1 MTGMAALGIAY
12 VLSQFYRVF
21 LAVLSPTLS
30 AELGV
35 GAAAL
40 GWASAAWFIAF
51 ALMQIPLGVAL
62 DRIGPR
68 RTAGWLTAVAGGAGA
83 ATFAGAQG
91 AAGLIAG
98 MALIGV
104 ACAPVLM
111 AAFFIFA
118 RSFEARRFAMLASAM
133 LGVGALGNIAAA
145 APMSAAA
152 AALGWR
158 ATLILLG
165 AVNVA
170 TGLAILLWLRD
181 PPAPVES
188 GVSDRGRNSGRDGG
202 LRDYLALL
210 ATPHLWPLY
219 LMMFVNYAPV
229 VGIRGLWAGP
239 YLADVFALDAG
250 AIGLATLWM
259 ALAMAAGSFALGPLD
274 QILRSR
280 KWVVLGATLTL
291 SGLCAALALWPDA
304 SAAGSAAA
312 LVAIGFAG
320 MSFGVMMA
328 HARPFFPPAMTGRG
342 VTLMNFFCMAGVG
355 TMQAVTGGLLAS
367 AADPVSGYASVF
379 GFYALATAAVSALYV
394 FSRDS
399 RP

>member
-1 MTGMAALGIAY
+1 MTGMAALIVAY

-21 LAVLSPTLS
+21 LAVLSPTLA

-35 GAAAL
+35 GASAL

-51 ALMQIPLGVAL
+51 ALMQIPLGLAL

-68 RTAGWLTAVAGGAGA
+68 RTAGWLTAAAGGAGA
-83 ATFAGAQG
+83 LVFAGAQG

-98 MALIGV
+98 MALIG
-104 ACAPVLM
+104 AGCAPALM
-111 AAFFIFA
+111 AAFYIFA
-118 RSFEARRFAMLASAM
+118 RSYPARRFALLASAM
-133 LGVGALGNIAAA
+133 LGVGALGNIGAA
-145 APMSAAA
+145 APMAAAA

-158 ATLILLG
+158 AALVALG
-165 AVNVA
+165 AVTVA
-170 TGLAILLWLRD
+170 TGLAMLVWLRD
-181 PPAPVES
+181 PPAPAARA
-188 GVSDRGRNSGRDGG
+188 GADGGRGAGDDGG

-274 QILRSR
+274 QILRTR
-280 KWVVLGATLTL
+280 KWVVAGATLAL
-291 SGLCAALALWPDA
+291 SALCAALALWPDA
-304 SAAGSAAA
+304 SAALSVAA
-312 LVAIGFAG
+312 LVAIGFSG

-355 TMQAVTGGLLAS
+355 TMQAAAGGLLS
-367 AADPVSGYASVF
+367 GAADPVSGYGAVF

>member
-1 MTGMAALGIAY
+1 MIGMAALGTGY

-21 LAVLSPTLS
+21 LAVLSPTLA

-68 RTAGWLTAVAGGAGA
+68 RTAGWLITVAGGAGA
-83 ATFAGAQG
+83 ALFAGAQG
-91 AAGLIAG
+91 AAALIAA
-98 MALIGV
+98 MALIGA

-111 AAFFIFA
+111 ASFFLFA
-118 RSFEARRFAMLASAM
+118 RSYPAARFAMLASAM

-145 APMSAAA
+145 APLSAAA

-158 ATLILLG
+158 AALAVLG
-165 AVNVA
+165 GVTVA
-170 TGLAILLWLRD
+170 TGLAILIWLRD
-181 PPAPVES
+181 PPAPS
-188 GVSDRGRNSGRDGG
+188 QAGQADGG

-250 AIGLATLWM
+250 AIGRATLWM

-274 QILRSR
+274 QILRTR
-280 KWVVLGATLTL
+280 KWVVAAATLTL
-291 SGLCAALALWPDA
+291 SGLCAALALRPDV
-304 SAAGSAAA
+304 SAAWSVAA

-328 HARPFFPPAMTGRG
+328 HARPFFPSAMTGRG

-355 TMQAVTGGLLAS
+355 TMQAVTGGLLAG
-367 AADPVSGYASVF
+367 AADPVSGYGSVF
-379 GFYALATAAVSALYV
+379 GFYALATAGVSALYV

>member
-51 ALMQIPLGVAL
+51 ALMQIPLGLAL

-83 ATFAGAQG
+83 ALFASAQG

-111 AAFFIFA
+111 AAFYIFA

-145 APMSAAA
+145 APLSAAA

-165 AVNVA
+165 AVTVA

-181 PPAPVES
+181 PPAPTE
-188 GVSDRGRNSGRDGG
+188 GGAADGG

-250 AIGLATLWM
+250 AIGRATLWM

-280 KWVVLGATLTL
+280 KRVVLGATLTL
-291 SGLCAALALWPDA
+291 SGLCAALALQPDL
-304 SAAGSAAA
+304 SAALSVAA
-312 LVAIGFAG
+312 LSAIGFAG

-355 TMQAVTGGLLAS
+355 TMQAVTGGLLAD

>member
-51 ALMQIPLGVAL
+51 ALMQIPLGLAL

-68 RTAGWLTAVAGGAGA
+68 RTAGWLITLAGGAGA
-83 ATFAGAQG
+83 GLFAGAQG

-111 AAFFIFA
+111 ASFFIFA
-118 RSFEARRFAMLASAM
+118 RSFDARRFAMLASAM

-152 AALGWR
+152 EALGWR
-158 ATLILLG
+158 AALMVLG
-165 AVNVA
+165 AVTVA
-170 TGLAILLWLRD
+170 VGLAVLLWLRD
-181 PPAPVES
+181 PPAPAE
-188 GVSDRGRNSGRDGG
+188 GGAQDGG

-239 YLADVFALDAG
+239 YLAQVFALDAG

-274 QILRSR
+274 QILRTR
-280 KWVVLGATLTL
+280 KWIVAGATLTL
-291 SGLCAALALWPDA
+291 SACCAALALWPDA
-304 SAAGSAAA
+304 GAA
-312 LVAIGFAG
+312 LSVALLAAIGFAG

-355 TMQAVTGGLLAS
+355 TMQAVTGGLLAG
-367 AADPVSGYASVF
+367 AADPVAGFSAVF

>member
-1 MTGMAALGIAY
+1 MIGMAALGTGY

-21 LAVLSPTLS
+21 LAVLSPTLA

-68 RTAGWLTAVAGGAGA
+68 RTAGWLITVAGGAGA
-83 ATFAGAQG
+83 ALFAGAQG
-91 AAGLIAG
+91 AAALIAA
-98 MALIGV
+98 MALIGA

-111 AAFFIFA
+111 ASFFLFA
-118 RSFEARRFAMLASAM
+118 RSYPAARFAMLASAM

-145 APMSAAA
+145 APLSAAA

-158 ATLILLG
+158 AALAVLG
-165 AVNVA
+165 GVTVA
-170 TGLAILLWLRD
+170 TGLAILIWLRD
-181 PPAPVES
+181 PPAPPQA
-188 GVSDRGRNSGRDGG
+188 GQADGG

-250 AIGLATLWM
+250 AIGRATLWM

-274 QILRSR
+274 QILRTR
-280 KWVVLGATLTL
+280 KWVVAAATLTL
-291 SGLCAALALWPDA
+291 SGLCAALALRPDV
-304 SAAGSAAA
+304 SAAWSVAA

-328 HARPFFPPAMTGRG
+328 HARPFFPSAMTGRG

-355 TMQAVTGGLLAS
+355 TMQAVTGGLLAG
-367 AADPVSGYASVF
+367 AADPVSGYGSVF
-379 GFYALATAAVSALYV
+379 GFYALATAGVSALYV